1 MDIPKIIL
9 LLSIGFTSYL
19 AFSYYYM
26 NHVVKESF
34 IIGGNQ
40 PLNPLWWIKVGNTA
54 INRTLKAGCWV
65 NDTIGKGIKRLD
77 LMY

>member
-1 MDIPKIIL
+1 MDILQIIL
-9 LLSIGFTSYL
+9 VLSILFTSYL

-26 NHVVKESF
+26 NYMVKEPF

-40 PLNPLWWIKVGNTA
+40 PLNPLWWIKLGNTA
-54 INRTLKAGCWV
+54 INRTIRAGCWV
-65 NDTIGKGIKRLD
+65 NSKIEKGVKYMD